1 MSAISCHRQDFTVTS
16 KYKLL
21 LIPMAKEQWWTV
33 YNLSSFSLCHS
44 DKSCL
49 FKNYYLWDPCWVPIC
64 EILITKVYLIHT
76 VQYLRGSFKAQ
87 REISYQKWE
96 KIQGIPKVFLFT
108 ATKYI
113 HVKENLEFLQTF
125 LKKSCYF
132 ID

>member
-1 MSAISCHRQDFTVTS
+1 MSRVSCHRKDFAVRS

-21 LIPMAKEQWWTV
+21 LILMAKEQWWTL

-49 FKNYYLWDPCWVPIC
+49 CKTYYLWDPCWVPIY
-64 EILITKVYLIHT
+64 EILIPKEDMIHT
-76 VQYLRGSFKAQ
+76 VQYLGGSFKTQ

-96 KIQGIPKVFLFT
+96 KIQGIPEVFLFS

-113 HVKENLEFLQTF
+113 HGKENFTTLQTF
-125 LKKSCYF
+125 
-132 ID
+132 